1 MLCWLYLKKNET
13 KYNEILFSIIYCFRG
28 KSILSIT
35 QQKKKTSKGIRFFS
49 IEYSDLSRAQRLY
62 QQEWFWMWFFTQA
75 KSISCEERSIQ
86 KGIFIL
92 VWRTKTV
99 MRRLRNWH
107 ASKTNIMSSGKSS
120 NSSDELA

>member
-35 QQKKKTSKGIRFFS
+35 KKKTSKGIRFFS

-75 KSISCEERSIQ
+75 KSTSCEERSIQ

-92 VWRTKTV
+92 GWRTKTV

>member
-1 MLCWLYLKKNET
+1 MLCWLYFKKKWNQI
-13 KYNEILFSIIYCFRG
+13 KWDSFQYNLLFRG

-35 QQKKKTSKGIRFFS
+35 KKKTSKGIRFFS

-75 KSISCEERSIQ
+75 KSISCKERSIQ

-92 VWRTKTV
+92 GWRTKTV

>member
-13 KYNEILFSIIYCFRG
+13 KYDEILFSIIYCFRG

-35 QQKKKTSKGIRFFS
+35 QKKTSKGIRFFS
-49 IEYSDLSRAQRLY
+49 IEYSDLSRARRLY
-62 QQEWFWMWFFTQA
+62 QQEWFWTWFFTQA

-92 VWRTKTV
+92 GWRTKTV